1 MPDTIAKF
9 INTSGIAEKVTHRK
23 VIIPGY
29 VAQISG
35 ELDEELPDWEI
46 LIGPREAAD
55 ISAYLRNYVNQ

>member
-1 MPDTIAKF
+1 V
-9 INTSGIAEKVTHRK
+9 NHRK